1 MFGRATIRLGIGP
14 HSSLLLNRTTMY
26 KKIKAKIKLNTT
38 SVNQP
43 VHIPLIKHA
52 MSSILNRSEQ
62 RSRLSLN
69 SKKSLNTETLAD
81 ISADT

>member
-1 MFGRATIRLGIGP
+1 
-14 HSSLLLNRTTMY
+14 MY

-62 RSRLSLN
+62 RSGLSLN